1 MPQTK
6 QDFERAAELMRCYDA
21 SEETRRLFVRFFSTD
36 PHPFDVNGNRR
47 FDAERF
53 LRECE
58 KGMREERKIGR

>member
-1 MPQTK
+1 VTLARPAAVHLEGGGQRQGTSLERNPIMCQTK
-6 QDFERAAELMRCYDA
+6 N
-21 SEETRRLFVRFFSTD
+21 V
-36 PHPFDVNGNRR
+36 DVNGNRR